1 MFSGHKKPEGLMFIF
16 SIHSLVNFSE
26 SMKSGGCF
34 GRSGSERRGLDRMQQ
49 RIDILWAGG
58 PYRVHTVCSSLVT
71 SRG

>member
-1 MFSGHKKPEGLMFIF
+1 MFIF

-49 RIDILWAGG
+49 RIRYSLG
-58 PYRVHTVCSSLVT
+58 RVVHTGCTQFAALLYH